1 MLGVAILLYGT
12 GSQAAGSFGSNVE
25 LPARLL
31 RENSPGAK
39 PPDTET
45 KTAAAPPADPPLVT
59 PAPGATPPD
68 TSANAISPTA
78 ANLVIAGGAAVLTAF
93 FGWGV
98 ITYQNDI
105 RQVFRDQDRYTE
117 VRIEF
122 CDAAL
127 TECRDPNASKNDT
140 ESPQL
145 KDETLQAILR
155 STYLETGLGERAYG
169 KQDNNG
175 LEFIVFD
182 RDVGKSKRIKLNGA
196 SATQADNTKYTAENG
211 EYFTF
216 GAPKDPSEE
225 HPCLVP
231 SNNPCRLI
239 LLVKEQL
246 DTDRV
251 HRVVIRATLSA
262 ESRLAEVV
270 PR

>member
-1 MLGVAILLYGT
+1 M
-12 GSQAAGSFGSNVE
+12 
-25 LPARLL
+25 
-31 RENSPGAK
+31 
-39 PPDTET
+39 
-45 KTAAAPPADPPLVT
+45 
-59 PAPGATPPD
+59 
-68 TSANAISPTA
+68 
-78 ANLVIAGGAAVLTAF
+78 IAGGAAVLTAF

-105 RQVFRDQDRYTE
+105 RQVFRDQDRYTQ

-127 TECRDPNASKNDT
+127 TECRDPTAPENNAEVTLSKLSD
-140 ESPQL
+140 Q
-145 KDETLQAILR
+145 TLQAIFR
-155 STYLETGLGERAYG
+155 NTYLETGLGERAYG

-182 RDVGKSKRIKLNGA
+182 RDVGRSKRIKLSGA
-196 SATQADNTKYTAENG
+196 TATQDNTKYTAENG
-211 EYFTF
+211 DFFTF
-216 GAPKDPSEE
+216 GTPRASAEE

-231 SNNPCRLI
+231 SSDNSCGLI
-239 LLVKEQL
+239 LLVKEEL

-262 ESRLAEVV
+262 ESLLAESDDPVV